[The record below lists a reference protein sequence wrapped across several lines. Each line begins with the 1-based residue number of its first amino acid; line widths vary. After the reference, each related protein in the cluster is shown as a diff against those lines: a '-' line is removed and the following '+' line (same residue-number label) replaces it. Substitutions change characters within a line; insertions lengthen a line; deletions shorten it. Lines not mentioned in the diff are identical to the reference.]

1 MHVGQGL
8 TSVGRSLR
16 FGRVLVLAAIVA
28 AWLPAG
34 SSAHPLAPS
43 MLRLDEV
50 APGRVEVTW
59 KTPAQRV
66 PGSRLRP
73 VLPASCQPA
82 TKPEIRQDQAAYVTQ
97 WPLDCAG
104 SLAGMELGV
113 DGMAE
118 SMTDVVVYVDLHD
131 GRTFRTILAAGRP
144 RWTVPAVES
153 PSEVFATYV
162 RFGFEHIL
170 SGVDHLAFVL
180 ALLLLVGTRRVAG
193 VVTAFTLGH
202 SVTLALSALDVVRV
216 QQRPVEILIALSIA
230 LAAREVVRAADDR
243 PVAFARLP
251 SVMAAIFGLLHGL
264 GFAGALREVGLPQ
277 EAIPLALLSF
287 NLGIEIGQLA
297 FVLVVLLPLAVLGSA
312 TSWARRVR
320 LAGAYGI
327 GSLAFY
333 WVFERTLT

>member
-1 MHVGQGL
+1 M
-8 TSVGRSLR
+8 SVAGSVRLGS
-16 FGRVLVLAAIVA
+16 VLALAAILS
-28 AWLPAG
+28 AWLPAV

-82 TKPEIRQDQAAYVTQ
+82 AKPEIRQDQAAYIAQ
-97 WPLDCAG
+97 WPLECEG

-131 GRTFRTILAAGRP
+131 GRTFRTILAAARS

-153 PSEVFATYV
+153 PMEVFATYL

-180 ALLLLVGTRRVAG
+180 ALLLLVGTRRVVG

-202 SVTLALSALDVVRV
+202 SVTLALSALDLVRV

-230 LAAREVVRAADDR
+230 LAAREVVHTVDGKPAS
-243 PVAFARLP
+243 FARLP
-251 SVMAAIFGLLHGL
+251 SVMAAVFGLLHGL

-277 EAIPLALLSF
+277 EAIPLSLLSF

-297 FVLVVLLPLAVLGSA
+297 FVLVVLLPLAALGSTTA
-312 TSWARRVR
+312 LARRVR

-333 WVFERTLT
+333 WVCERTFA